1 MYEVRLFAVAE
12 VHLYHYN
19 WCTGTSSA
27 SVMTNG
33 KFLRFGFCTDI
44 MHTRKYIQ
52 HWKQDICVAC
62 EICWCVFDNKQTH
75 NIYVLCTLH
84 ASSVTANC
92 IKQEIVV
99 RVGLPYVEVFCRVI
113 DSHRF
118 LLTRDH
124 QCHCLTFFGPS
135 VCDKSGDLYW
145 YKNMPIFVGWKTSLG
160 TWIHTST

>member
-1 MYEVRLFAVAE
+1 MCVLYGTKRVAISCGHIVYKREGNHNCWVNLNKLLVPVKQKRKVVEELPTMYEVRLFAVAMIAE
-12 VHLYHYN
+12 VHLYRYN
-19 WCTGTSSA
+19 WCTGASSA
-27 SVMTNG
+27 LVMTNG

-84 ASSVTANC
+84 ASSVIANC

-99 RVGLPYVEVFCRVI
+99 TDMYR
-113 DSHRF
+113 S
-118 LLTRDH
+118 
-124 QCHCLTFFGPS
+124 
-135 VCDKSGDLYW
+135 
-145 YKNMPIFVGWKTSLG
+145 TS
-160 TWIHTST
+160 